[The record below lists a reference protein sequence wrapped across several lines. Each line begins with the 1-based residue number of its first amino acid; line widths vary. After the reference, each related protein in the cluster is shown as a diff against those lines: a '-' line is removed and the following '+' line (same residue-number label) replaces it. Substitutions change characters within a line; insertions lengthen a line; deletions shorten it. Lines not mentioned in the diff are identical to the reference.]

1 MNRKI
6 YGQLSIMMFLQI
18 FVWGAWFVTLG
29 NYLSTI
35 GFSGAEIGT
44 AYLTNNI
51 GAIISP
57 LFIGLIADRYFAAD
71 RMMAYLHLLGGAVLY
86 YVSDL
91 EGVGAITIGLLFYNA
106 CYMPTVALSNAVCF
120 NQMTAPDVQ
129 FPKIRVWG
137 TIGWIIAGLLIT
149 FVLGTQIE
157 NVEATALPMKMAAV
171 GSLILG
177 AYCFTL
183 PHTPPRSKG
192 KKTSIGDMLGF
203 EAFALLKDKSFAIFS
218 ACSLLISIP
227 LAFYYAFANLY
238 LNEIGMTE
246 VAAKMTLGQ
255 VSEVGFMV
263 LMPFFFRRLGVKW
276 MLLVGMLAWVV
287 RYGLFS
293 IGDMDGL
300 ASVVYLGILLH
311 GVCYDFFFVTGMIYT
326 DKKAPPEVR
335 NQAQSLVVMLT
346 QGLGLGIGAQ
356 AFGWWTTRCTVDGSV
371 DFTKFWYMP
380 AAFALAVMALAA
392 IQLASRFADRQSG
405 SRNAHTFGL
414 YRLEILAAFVNA
426 LLLFGVALW
435 VLVEAV
441 RRLGDAPEVLD
452 GPLLIVATLGLVAN
466 LVALALL
473 HEGSAQ
479 SLNVQGAYLEVL
491 ADVIGSVGVILSA
504 LLLRTFGWTWVD
516 PVIGALIGESI
527 GFWLGRW
534 LGPHIRVSW
543 LGRRIGEH
551 NWVRAENYLERRG
564 GIAIFL
570 SRFLPV
576 LHSLVPLTVG
586 MTGYAYRRFLA
597 WTAPACILWAAIY
610 VSVSSAAAGTYR
622 DLAEGGDVPP
632 LERTGVVLAGDLFAQ
647 FGLRDRLEQVEPAV
661 KVLARHVVQRAMD
674 RHRISV
680 IGAGAQEDGRPEPDH
695 LVEMDGPGVWCNPR
709 GEDRPESRFVLHG
722 LVEAVHQSS
731 DAVGIEAFA

>member
-1 MNRKI
+1 
-6 YGQLSIMMFLQI
+6 MMFLQI

-57 LFIGLIADRYFAAD
+57 LFIGLVADRFFAAD

-106 CYMPTVALSNAVCF
+106 CYMPTIALSNAVCF
-120 NQMTAPDVQ
+120 NQMTKPDEQ

-171 GSLILG
+171 GSIVLG

-287 RYGLFS
+287 RYGLFAV
-293 IGDMDGL
+293 GDMDSL

-311 GVCYDFFFVTGMIYT
+311 GVCYDFFFVTGQVYV
-326 DKKAPPEVR
+326 DKKADASIR
-335 NQAQSLVVMLT
+335 SSAQGFIALLTYGVGLAIGSKLSGYVVDAYT
-346 QGLGLGIGAQ
+346 TDGVKDWSGI
-356 AFGWWTTRCTVDGSV
+356 WMTPCV
-371 DFTKFWYMP
+371 
-380 AAFALAVMALAA
+380 LAA
-392 IQLASRFADRQSG
+392 VVS
-405 SRNAHTFGL
+405 
-414 YRLEILAAFVNA
+414 
-426 LLLFGVALW
+426 LLF
-435 VLVEAV
+435 VLTFK
-441 RRLGDAPEVLD
+441 DND
-452 GPLLIVATLGLVAN
+452 K
-466 LVALALL
+466 
-473 HEGSAQ
+473 
-479 SLNVQGAYLEVL
+479 VQG
-491 ADVIGSVGVILSA
+491 
-504 LLLRTFGWTWVD
+504 
-516 PVIGALIGESI
+516 
-527 GFWLGRW
+527 
-534 LGPHIRVSW
+534 
-543 LGRRIGEH
+543 
-551 NWVRAENYLERRG
+551 
-564 GIAIFL
+564 
-570 SRFLPV
+570 
-576 LHSLVPLTVG
+576 
-586 MTGYAYRRFLA
+586 
-597 WTAPACILWAAIY
+597 
-610 VSVSSAAAGTYR
+610 
-622 DLAEGGDVPP
+622 
-632 LERTGVVLAGDLFAQ
+632 
-647 FGLRDRLEQVEPAV
+647 
-661 KVLARHVVQRAMD
+661 
-674 RHRISV
+674 
-680 IGAGAQEDGRPEPDH
+680 
-695 LVEMDGPGVWCNPR
+695 
-709 GEDRPESRFVLHG
+709 
-722 LVEAVHQSS
+722 
-731 DAVGIEAFA
+731 

>member
-6 YGQLSIMMFLQI
+6 YSQLSIMMFLQI

-57 LFIGLIADRYFAAD
+57 LFIGLVADRFFAAD

-106 CYMPTVALSNAVCF
+106 CYMPTIALSNAVCF
-120 NQMTAPDVQ
+120 NQMTKPDEQ

-171 GSLILG
+171 GSIVLG

-287 RYGLFS
+287 RYGLFAV
-293 IGDMDGL
+293 GDMDSL

-311 GVCYDFFFVTGMIYT
+311 GVCYDFFFVTGQVYV
-326 DKKAPPEVR
+326 DKKADASIR
-335 NQAQSLVVMLT
+335 SSAQGFIALLTYGVGLAIGSKLSGYVVDAYT
-346 QGLGLGIGAQ
+346 TDGVKDWSGI
-356 AFGWWTTRCTVDGSV
+356 WMTPCV
-371 DFTKFWYMP
+371 
-380 AAFALAVMALAA
+380 LAA
-392 IQLASRFADRQSG
+392 VVS
-405 SRNAHTFGL
+405 
-414 YRLEILAAFVNA
+414 
-426 LLLFGVALW
+426 LLF
-435 VLVEAV
+435 VLTFK
-441 RRLGDAPEVLD
+441 DND
-452 GPLLIVATLGLVAN
+452 K
-466 LVALALL
+466 
-473 HEGSAQ
+473 
-479 SLNVQGAYLEVL
+479 VQG
-491 ADVIGSVGVILSA
+491 
-504 LLLRTFGWTWVD
+504 
-516 PVIGALIGESI
+516 
-527 GFWLGRW
+527 
-534 LGPHIRVSW
+534 
-543 LGRRIGEH
+543 
-551 NWVRAENYLERRG
+551 
-564 GIAIFL
+564 
-570 SRFLPV
+570 
-576 LHSLVPLTVG
+576 
-586 MTGYAYRRFLA
+586 
-597 WTAPACILWAAIY
+597 
-610 VSVSSAAAGTYR
+610 
-622 DLAEGGDVPP
+622 
-632 LERTGVVLAGDLFAQ
+632 
-647 FGLRDRLEQVEPAV
+647 
-661 KVLARHVVQRAMD
+661 
-674 RHRISV
+674 
-680 IGAGAQEDGRPEPDH
+680 
-695 LVEMDGPGVWCNPR
+695 
-709 GEDRPESRFVLHG
+709 
-722 LVEAVHQSS
+722 
-731 DAVGIEAFA
+731 

>member
-311 GVCYDFFFVTGMIYT
+311 GVCYDFFFVTGQVYV
-326 DKKAPPEVR
+326 DKKADISIR
-335 NQAQSLVVMLT
+335 ASAQGFIALLTYGVGLALGSSLSGFVVDAFT
-346 QGLGLGIGAQ
+346 SNGVKDWSGI
-356 AFGWWTTRCTVDGSV
+356 WMTPCV
-371 DFTKFWYMP
+371 
-380 AAFALAVMALAA
+380 LAA
-392 IQLASRFADRQSG
+392 VVS
-405 SRNAHTFGL
+405 
-414 YRLEILAAFVNA
+414 
-426 LLLFGVALW
+426 LLF
-435 VLVEAV
+435 VL
-441 RRLGDAPEVLD
+441 
-452 GPLLIVATLGLVAN
+452 
-466 LVALALL
+466 
-473 HEGSAQ
+473 
-479 SLNVQGAYLEVL
+479 
-491 ADVIGSVGVILSA
+491 
-504 LLLRTFGWTWVD
+504 TFKD
-516 PVIGALIGESI
+516 
-527 GFWLGRW
+527 
-534 LGPHIRVSW
+534 
-543 LGRRIGEH
+543 
-551 NWVRAENYLERRG
+551 N
-564 GIAIFL
+564 
-570 SRFLPV
+570 
-576 LHSLVPLTVG
+576 
-586 MTGYAYRRFLA
+586 
-597 WTAPACILWAAIY
+597 
-610 VSVSSAAAGTYR
+610 
-622 DLAEGGDVPP
+622 D
-632 LERTGVVLAGDLFAQ
+632 
-647 FGLRDRLEQVEPAV
+647 
-661 KVLARHVVQRAMD
+661 KVN
-674 RHRISV
+674 
-680 IGAGAQEDGRPEPDH
+680 E
-695 LVEMDGPGVWCNPR
+695 
-709 GEDRPESRFVLHG
+709 
-722 LVEAVHQSS
+722 
-731 DAVGIEAFA
+731 